1 MQVVL
6 VSRNPTLAIK
16 DDIVSMQLKLNI
28 ITLVGARAGLGALG
42 SGM

>member
-28 ITLVGARAGLGALG
+28 TLVGARAGLGALG
-42 SGM
+42 CGL